1 MEKKMTQHK
10 VIAEDSLSAMDEI
23 SKVLGKEAVILKTKK
38 VNGKIEILGSNNI
51 EDIASSN
58 AKKIIKQK
66 SNFSHLFSN
75 HNLEQKIQN
84 RKVNN
89 ILDEK
94 KLNQNEH
101 LENVVQTNIED
112 LNAKYVD
119 VKTFSQFTT
128 KIEKLLKNMV
138 VSDIDELYQSNNK
151 SLTIELLKK
160 GFSKNIISEFQE
172 QNLNREDIDVELLF
186 YHYLAKKLVLPYKDQ
201 IADSEIIFI
210 NGPSG
215 SGKTTLCSKIAS
227 HILDNKFVA
236 NEKDKLS
243 IVNFAPKSS
252 NNSELVNFGRL
263 LNLNVSSISSMED
276 MVKYIDANKGNKKL
290 IVDVSQEVINTP
302 GYIQYL
308 EKLTLNKKC
317 SNLIALPASTNK
329 NMIES
334 IIRFYKDTFPVI
346 GLTKLDEANINA
358 EELSIL
364 GELNCKIGILSG
376 SRSIIGSIAF
386 AKREVLAQYMK
397 DMSI

>member
-1 MEKKMTQHK
+1 MTQHK
-10 VIAEDSLSAMDEI
+10 VISEDSLSAMDEI
-23 SKVLGKEAVILKTKK
+23 SKVLGKDAVILKTTK

-58 AKKIIKQK
+58 AKKIVKQK

-119 VKTFSQFTT
+119 VKMFSQFTT
-128 KIEKLLKNMV
+128 RIEKLLKNMV
-138 VSDIDELYQSNNK
+138 VSDIDELYRSNNK
-151 SLTIELLKK
+151 SLTIDLLKK
-160 GFSKNIISEFQE
+160 GFSKNIIAEFQE
-172 QNLNREDIDVELLF
+172 QNLNKEDIDVELLF

-201 IADSEIIFI
+201 IVDSEIIFI

-227 HILDNKFVA
+227 HILDNKFIA

-263 LNLNVSSISSMED
+263 LNLNVSSISSIED
-276 MVKYIDANKGNKKL
+276 IIKFVNTNHDNKKL
-290 IVDVSQEVINTP
+290 IIDVSQEIINTS

>member
-1 MEKKMTQHK
+1 MTQHK
-10 VIAEDSLSAMDEI
+10 VISEDSLSAMDEI
-23 SKVLGKEAVILKTKK
+23 SKVLGKDAVILKTTK

-58 AKKIIKQK
+58 AKKIVKQK

-138 VSDIDELYQSNNK
+138 VSDIDELYRSNNK

-201 IADSEIIFI
+201 IVDSEIIFI

-243 IVNFAPKSS
+243 IINFAPKSS

-276 MVKYIDANKGNKKL
+276 IIKFVNTNHDNKKL
-290 IVDVSQEVINTP
+290 IIDVSQEIINTS

>member
-1 MEKKMTQHK
+1 MTQHK
-10 VIAEDSLSAMDEI
+10 VISEDSLSAMDEI
-23 SKVLGKEAVILKTKK
+23 SKVLGKDAVILKTTK

-58 AKKIIKQK
+58 AKKIVKQK

-119 VKTFSQFTT
+119 VKMFSQFTT
-128 KIEKLLKNMV
+128 RIEKLLKNMV
-138 VSDIDELYQSNNK
+138 VSDIDELYRSNNK

-172 QNLNREDIDVELLF
+172 QNLNKEDIDVELLF
-186 YHYLAKKLVLPYKDQ
+186 YHYLAKKLVLPCKDQ

-243 IVNFAPKSS
+243 IINFAPKSS

-263 LNLNVSSISSMED
+263 LNLNVSSISSIEEIINLVNTNHD
-276 MVKYIDANKGNKKL
+276 NKKL
-290 IVDVSQEVINTP
+290 IIDVSQEIINTS

>member
-1 MEKKMTQHK
+1 MTQHK
-10 VIAEDSLSAMDEI
+10 VISEDSLSAMDEI
-23 SKVLGKEAVILKTKK
+23 SKVLGKDAVILKTTK

-58 AKKIIKQK
+58 AKKIVKQK

-101 LENVVQTNIED
+101 SENVVQTNIED

-172 QNLNREDIDVELLF
+172 QNLNKEDIDVELLF

-201 IADSEIIFI
+201 IVDSEIIFI

-263 LNLNVSSISSMED
+263 LNLNVSSISSIED
-276 MVKYIDANKGNKKL
+276 IIKFVNTNHDNKKL
-290 IVDVSQEVINTP
+290 IIDVSQEIINTS

-334 IIRFYKDTFPVI
+334 IIRFYRDTFPVI

>member
-1 MEKKMTQHK
+1 MTQHK
-10 VIAEDSLSAMDEI
+10 VISEDSLSAMDEI
-23 SKVLGKEAVILKTKK
+23 SKVLGKDAVILKTTK

-58 AKKIIKQK
+58 AKKIVKQK

-138 VSDIDELYQSNNK
+138 VSDIDELYRSNNK

-172 QNLNREDIDVELLF
+172 QNLNKEDIDVELLF

-201 IADSEIIFI
+201 IVDSEIIFI

-243 IVNFAPKSS
+243 IINFAPKSS

-263 LNLNVSSISSMED
+263 LNLNVSSISSIED
-276 MVKYIDANKGNKKL
+276 IINLVNTNHDNKKL
-290 IVDVSQEVINTP
+290 IIDVSQEIINTS

>member
-1 MEKKMTQHK
+1 MTQHK
-10 VIAEDSLSAMDEI
+10 VISEDSLSAMDEI
-23 SKVLGKEAVILKTKK
+23 SKVLGKDAVILKTTK

-58 AKKIIKQK
+58 AKKIVKQK

-84 RKVNN
+84 RKINN

-94 KLNQNEH
+94 KLNQNEY
-101 LENVVQTNIED
+101 LENAVQSNIEN
-112 LNAKYVD
+112 LSSKYVD
-119 VKTFSQFTT
+119 VKTFSEFTT
-128 KIEKLLKNMV
+128 KVEKLLKNMV
-138 VSDIDELYQSNNK
+138 VSDIDELYRSDNK

-160 GFSKNIISEFQE
+160 GFSKSIISEFQE
-172 QNLNREDIDVELLF
+172 QNFNKEDVDAELLF

-243 IVNFAPKSS
+243 IVNFAPRSS

-276 MVKYIDANKGNKKL
+276 IIKFVNTSHDNKKL
-290 IVDVSQEVINTP
+290 IIDVSQEIINTS
-302 GYIQYL
+302 GYLQYL

-346 GLTKLDEANINA
+346 GLTKLDEAHINA

>member
-1 MEKKMTQHK
+1 MTQHK
-10 VIAEDSLSAMDEI
+10 VISEDSLSAMDEI
-23 SKVLGKEAVILKTKK
+23 SKVLGKDAVILKTTK

-58 AKKIIKQK
+58 AKKIVKQK

-101 LENVVQTNIED
+101 LENIVQTNIED

-138 VSDIDELYQSNNK
+138 VSDIDELYRSNNK

-172 QNLNREDIDVELLF
+172 QNLNKEDIDVELLF

-276 MVKYIDANKGNKKL
+276 IIKFVNTNHDNKKL
-290 IVDVSQEVINTP
+290 IIDVSQEIINTS

>member
-1 MEKKMTQHK
+1 MTQHK

-23 SKVLGKEAVILKTKK
+23 SKVLGKDAVILKTKK

-75 HNLEQKIQN
+75 HNLEQGTQN
-84 RKVNN
+84 RKLNN
-89 ILDEK
+89 VLEEK
-94 KLNQNEH
+94 KQNDDEH
-101 LENVVQTNIED
+101 LKNTTDVNIKD
-112 LNAKYVD
+112 LNSQYVD
-119 VKTFSQFTT
+119 VKTFSKFTN
-128 KIEKLLKNMV
+128 KIENLLKNMII
-138 VSDIDELYQSNNK
+138 SDIDEIYQSYDK
-151 SLTIELLKK
+151 SITIELLKK
-160 GFSKNIISEFQE
+160 GFSKNIVSEFQE
-172 QNLNREDIDVELLF
+172 KINNQDDVDPELFF
-186 YHYLAKKLVLPYKDQ
+186 YHYLAKKLVVPYEDQ
-201 IADSEIIFI
+201 ISSSEIIFV

-215 SGKTTLCSKIAS
+215 SGKTTLCSKVAS

-236 NEKDKLS
+236 NEKHKLS

-252 NNSELVNFGRL
+252 NHSELLNFGRL
-263 LNLNVSSISSMED
+263 LNLNVSSISSLED
-276 MVKYIDANKGNKKL
+276 MVRFIDANKGHKKL
-290 IVDVSQEVINTP
+290 IVDVSQEVINTS

-308 EKLTLNKKC
+308 EKITLNEKC

-329 NMIES
+329 NMIKS
-334 IIRFYKDTFPVI
+334 LMKLYKNAFPTI
-346 GLTKLDEANINA
+346 GLTKLDEANISA

-376 SRSIIGSIAF
+376 SRAIIGSIAF

-397 DMSI
+397 DISI

>member
-1 MEKKMTQHK
+1 MTQHK
-10 VIAEDSLSAMDEI
+10 VISEDSLSAMDEI
-23 SKVLGKEAVILKTKK
+23 SKVLGKDAVILKTTK

-58 AKKIIKQK
+58 AKKIVKQK

-119 VKTFSQFTT
+119 VKMFSQFTT
-128 KIEKLLKNMV
+128 RIEKLLKNMV
-138 VSDIDELYQSNNK
+138 VSDIDELYRSNNK

-172 QNLNREDIDVELLF
+172 QNLNKEDIDVELLF

-201 IADSEIIFI
+201 IVDSEIIFI

-243 IVNFAPKSS
+243 IINFAPKSS

-263 LNLNVSSISSMED
+263 LNLNVSSISSIED
-276 MVKYIDANKGNKKL
+276 IINLVNTNHDNKKL
-290 IVDVSQEVINTP
+290 IIDVSQEIINTS

>member
-1 MEKKMTQHK
+1 MTQHK

-23 SKVLGKEAVILKTKK
+23 SKVLGKDAVILKTTK

-58 AKKIIKQK
+58 AKKIVKQQ

-75 HNLEQKIQN
+75 HNLEQKVQN

-89 ILDEK
+89 VLDEK

-112 LNAKYVD
+112 LNDKYVD
-119 VKTFSQFTT
+119 VKTFSKFTT

-138 VSDIDELYQSNNK
+138 VSDIDELYRSNNK

-172 QNLNREDIDVELLF
+172 QNLNKEDIDAELLF
-186 YHYLAKKLVLPYKDQ
+186 YHYLAKKLVLPHKDQ
-201 IADSEIIFI
+201 IVDSEIIFI

-243 IVNFAPKSS
+243 IINFAPKSS

-276 MVKYIDANKGNKKL
+276 IIKFVNTNHDNKKL
-290 IVDVSQEVINTP
+290 IIDVSQEIINTS

-308 EKLTLNKKC
+308 EKITLNKKC

>member
-1 MEKKMTQHK
+1 MTQHK
-10 VIAEDSLSAMDEI
+10 VISEDSLSAMDEI
-23 SKVLGKEAVILKTKK
+23 SKVLGKDAVILKTTK

-58 AKKIIKQK
+58 AKKIVKQK

-119 VKTFSQFTT
+119 VKMFSQFTT
-128 KIEKLLKNMV
+128 RIEKLLKNMV
-138 VSDIDELYQSNNK
+138 VSDIDELYRSNNK

-172 QNLNREDIDVELLF
+172 QNLNKEDIDVELLF

-201 IADSEIIFI
+201 IVDSEIIFI

-263 LNLNVSSISSMED
+263 LNLNVSSISSIED
-276 MVKYIDANKGNKKL
+276 IIKFVNTNHDNKKL
-290 IVDVSQEVINTP
+290 IIDVSQEIINTS

-334 IIRFYKDTFPVI
+334 IIRFYRDTFPVI

>member
-1 MEKKMTQHK
+1 MTQHK

-23 SKVLGKEAVILKTKK
+23 SKVLGKDAVILKTTK

-58 AKKIIKQK
+58 AKKIVKQK

-138 VSDIDELYQSNNK
+138 VSDIDELYRSNNK

-172 QNLNREDIDVELLF
+172 QNLNKEDIDVELLF

-201 IADSEIIFI
+201 IVDSEIIFI

-276 MVKYIDANKGNKKL
+276 IIKFVNTNHDNKKL
-290 IVDVSQEVINTP
+290 IIDVSQEIINTS

>member
-1 MEKKMTQHK
+1 MTQHK
-10 VIAEDSLSAMDEI
+10 VISEDSLSAMDEI
-23 SKVLGKEAVILKTKK
+23 SKVLGKDAVILKTTK

-58 AKKIIKQK
+58 AKKIVKQK

-201 IADSEIIFI
+201 IVDSEIIFI

-276 MVKYIDANKGNKKL
+276 IIKFVNTNHDNKKL
-290 IVDVSQEVINTP
+290 IIDVSQEIINTS

>member
-1 MEKKMTQHK
+1 MTQHK

-23 SKVLGKEAVILKTKK
+23 SKVLGKDAVILKTTK

-58 AKKIIKQK
+58 AKKIVKQK

-138 VSDIDELYQSNNK
+138 VSDIDELYRSNNK

-160 GFSKNIISEFQE
+160 GFSKNIISEFHKQNINQE
-172 QNLNREDIDVELLF
+172 NIDAELLF
-186 YHYLAKKLVLPYKDQ
+186 YHYLAKKIVLPYKDQ
-201 IADSEIIFI
+201 IANSEIIFV

-243 IVNFAPKSS
+243 IINFAPKSS

-276 MVKYIDANKGNKKL
+276 IIKFIDTNNDNKKL
-290 IVDVSQEVINTP
+290 IIDVSQEIINTS

-308 EKLTLNKKC
+308 EKLTLNKKY

-364 GELNCKIGILSG
+364 GELNCKSGILSG

>member
-1 MEKKMTQHK
+1 MTQHK
-10 VIAEDSLSAMDEI
+10 VISEDSLSAMDEI
-23 SKVLGKEAVILKTKK
+23 SKVLGKDAVILKTTK

-58 AKKIIKQK
+58 AKKIVKQK

-112 LNAKYVD
+112 LKAKYVD

-138 VSDIDELYQSNNK
+138 VSDIDELYRSNNK

-160 GFSKNIISEFQE
+160 GFSKNIIAEFQE
-172 QNLNREDIDVELLF
+172 QNLNKEDIDVELLF

-201 IADSEIIFI
+201 IVDSEIIFI

-227 HILDNKFVA
+227 HILDNKFIA

-263 LNLNVSSISSMED
+263 LNLNVSSISSIED
-276 MVKYIDANKGNKKL
+276 IIKFVNTNHDNKKL
-290 IVDVSQEVINTP
+290 IIDVSQEIINTS

-334 IIRFYKDTFPVI
+334 IIRFYRDTFPVI

>member
-1 MEKKMTQHK
+1 MTQHK
-10 VIAEDSLSAMDEI
+10 VISEDSLSAMDEI
-23 SKVLGKEAVILKTKK
+23 SKVLGKDAVILKTTK

-58 AKKIIKQK
+58 AKKIVKQK

-119 VKTFSQFTT
+119 VKTFFQFTT

-138 VSDIDELYQSNNK
+138 VSDIDELYRSNNK

-201 IADSEIIFI
+201 IVDSEIIFI

-243 IVNFAPKSS
+243 IINFAPKSS

-276 MVKYIDANKGNKKL
+276 IIKLVNTNHDTKKL
-290 IVDVSQEVINTP
+290 IIDVSQEIINTS

-334 IIRFYKDTFPVI
+334 IIRFYRDTFPVI

>member
-1 MEKKMTQHK
+1 MTQHK
-10 VIAEDSLSAMDEI
+10 VISEDSLSAMDEI
-23 SKVLGKEAVILKTKK
+23 SKVLGKDAVILKTTK

-58 AKKIIKQK
+58 AKKIVKQK

-94 KLNQNEH
+94 KVNQNEH

-119 VKTFSQFTT
+119 VKMFSQFTT
-128 KIEKLLKNMV
+128 RIEKLLKNMV
-138 VSDIDELYQSNNK
+138 VSDIDELYRSNNK

-172 QNLNREDIDVELLF
+172 QNLNKEDIDVELLF
-186 YHYLAKKLVLPYKDQ
+186 YHYLAKKLVLPCKDQ

-276 MVKYIDANKGNKKL
+276 IIKFVNTNHDNKKL
-290 IVDVSQEVINTP
+290 IIDVSQEIINTS

>member
-1 MEKKMTQHK
+1 MTQHK
-10 VIAEDSLSAMDEI
+10 VISEDSLSAMDEI
-23 SKVLGKEAVILKTKK
+23 SKVLGKDAVILKTTK

-58 AKKIIKQK
+58 AKKIVKQK

-138 VSDIDELYQSNNK
+138 VSDIDELYRSNNK

-172 QNLNREDIDVELLF
+172 QNLNKEDIDVELLF
-186 YHYLAKKLVLPYKDQ
+186 YHYLAKKLVLPYKYK
-201 IADSEIIFI
+201 IVDSEIIFI

-276 MVKYIDANKGNKKL
+276 IIKFVNTKHDNKKL
-290 IVDVSQEVINTP
+290 IIDVSQEIINTS

-346 GLTKLDEANINA
+346 GLTKLDEANITA

>member
-1 MEKKMTQHK
+1 MTQHK
-10 VIAEDSLSAMDEI
+10 VISEDSLSAMDEI
-23 SKVLGKEAVILKTKK
+23 SKVLGKDAVILKTTK

-58 AKKIIKQK
+58 AKKIVKQK

-138 VSDIDELYQSNNK
+138 VSDIDELYRSNNK

-201 IADSEIIFI
+201 IVDSEIIFI

-263 LNLNVSSISSMED
+263 LNLNVSSISSIED
-276 MVKYIDANKGNKKL
+276 IIKFVNTNHDNKKL
-290 IVDVSQEVINTP
+290 IIDVSQEIINTS

>member
-1 MEKKMTQHK
+1 MTQHK

-23 SKVLGKEAVILKTKK
+23 AKVLGKDAVILKTRK

-66 SNFSHLFSN
+66 ANFSHLFSN
-75 HNLEQKIQN
+75 HKLEQGIQN
-84 RKVNN
+84 RKLNN
-89 ILDEK
+89 ILEENK
-94 KLNQNEH
+94 QRGNEH
-101 LENVVQTNIED
+101 LEKVNEANIKNLDSE
-112 LNAKYVD
+112 YID
-119 VKTFSQFTT
+119 VNTFSKFTN
-128 KIEKLLKNMV
+128 KIENLLKNMII
-138 VSDIDELYQSNNK
+138 SDIDYLSQSFDK
-151 SLTIELLKK
+151 SLTIDLLKK
-160 GFSKNIISEFQE
+160 GFSKNIVSEFQE
-172 QNLNREDIDVELLF
+172 KIVNKDNIDPELFF
-186 YHYLAKKLVLPYKDQ
+186 YHYLAKKLVMPYEEQ
-201 IADSEIIFI
+201 ISNSEVIFV

-227 HILDNKFVA
+227 YILDNKLVT
-236 NEKDKLS
+236 NDKHKVS

-252 NNSELVNFGRL
+252 NHSELINFGRL
-263 LNLNVSSISSMED
+263 LNLNISSISSIED
-276 MVKYIDANKGNKKL
+276 IVKFIDINKGHKKL
-290 IVDVSQEVINTP
+290 IIDVSQEVIKTSSFVE
-302 GYIQYL
+302 YL
-308 EKLTLNKKC
+308 EKITLNKNC

-329 NMIES
+329 NMIKS
-334 IIRFYKDTFPVI
+334 IMKFYKRTFPTI
-346 GLTKLDEANINA
+346 GLTKLDEANISA

>member
-1 MEKKMTQHK
+1 MTQHK
-10 VIAEDSLSAMDEI
+10 VISEDSLSAMDEI
-23 SKVLGKEAVILKTKK
+23 SKVLGKDAVILKTTK
-38 VNGKIEILGSNNI
+38 VNGKIEILASNNI

-58 AKKIIKQK
+58 AKKIVKQK

-119 VKTFSQFTT
+119 VKMFSQFTT
-128 KIEKLLKNMV
+128 RIEKLLKNMV
-138 VSDIDELYQSNNK
+138 VSDIDELYRSNNK

-160 GFSKNIISEFQE
+160 GFSKNIIAEFQE
-172 QNLNREDIDVELLF
+172 QNLNKEDIDVELLF

-201 IADSEIIFI
+201 IVDSEIIFI

-263 LNLNVSSISSMED
+263 LNLNVSSISSIED
-276 MVKYIDANKGNKKL
+276 IIKFVNTNHDNKKL
-290 IVDVSQEVINTP
+290 IIDVSQEIINTS

-334 IIRFYKDTFPVI
+334 IIRFYRDTFPVI

>member
-1 MEKKMTQHK
+1 MTQHK
-10 VIAEDSLSAMDEI
+10 VISEDSLSAMDEI
-23 SKVLGKEAVILKTKK
+23 SKVLGKDAVILKTTK

-58 AKKIIKQK
+58 AKKIVKQK

-75 HNLEQKIQN
+75 HNLEQKIQS
-84 RKVNN
+84 RKANN
-89 ILDEK
+89 IVNEK
-94 KLNQNEH
+94 ELNQNEH

-138 VSDIDELYQSNNK
+138 VSDIDELYRSNNK

-172 QNLNREDIDVELLF
+172 QNLNKEDIDVELLF

-243 IVNFAPKSS
+243 IINFAPKSS

-276 MVKYIDANKGNKKL
+276 IIKFVNTNHDNKKL
-290 IVDVSQEVINTP
+290 IIDVSQEIINTS

>member
-1 MEKKMTQHK
+1 MTQHK
-10 VIAEDSLSAMDEI
+10 VISEDSLSAMDEI
-23 SKVLGKEAVILKTKK
+23 SKVLGKDAVILKTAK

-58 AKKIIKQK
+58 AKKIFKQK

-101 LENVVQTNIED
+101 LENIVQTNIED
-112 LNAKYVD
+112 LNGKYVD

-128 KIEKLLKNMV
+128 RIEKLLKNMV

-151 SLTIELLKK
+151 SLTFELLKK

-172 QNLNREDIDVELLF
+172 QNLNKEDIDVELLF

-201 IADSEIIFI
+201 ISDSEIIFI

-243 IVNFAPKSS
+243 IINFAPKSS

-263 LNLNVSSISSMED
+263 LNLNVSSISSIED
-276 MVKYIDANKGNKKL
+276 IVNLVNTNHDNKKL
-290 IVDVSQEVINTP
+290 IIDVSQEIINTS

-334 IIRFYKDTFPVI
+334 IIRFYKGTFPVI

>member
-1 MEKKMTQHK
+1 MTQHK
-10 VIAEDSLSAMDEI
+10 VISEDSLSAMDEI
-23 SKVLGKEAVILKTKK
+23 SKVLGKDAVILKTTK

-58 AKKIIKQK
+58 AKKIVKQK
-66 SNFSHLFSN
+66 SKFSHLFSN

-243 IVNFAPKSS
+243 IINFAPKSS

-263 LNLNVSSISSMED
+263 LNLNVSSISSIED
-276 MVKYIDANKGNKKL
+276 IINLVNTNHDNKKL
-290 IVDVSQEVINTP
+290 IIDVSQEIINTS

>member
-1 MEKKMTQHK
+1 MTQHK
-10 VIAEDSLSAMDEI
+10 VISEDSLSAMDEI
-23 SKVLGKEAVILKTKK
+23 SKVLGKDAVILKTTK

-58 AKKIIKQK
+58 AKKIVKQK

-94 KLNQNEH
+94 KLNQDEH
-101 LENVVQTNIED
+101 LENVVQTSIED

-172 QNLNREDIDVELLF
+172 QNLNKDDIDVELLF

-201 IADSEIIFI
+201 IVDSEIIFI

-243 IVNFAPKSS
+243 IINFAPKSS
-252 NNSELVNFGRL
+252 NNSELINFGRL
-263 LNLNVSSISSMED
+263 LNLNVSSISSIED
-276 MVKYIDANKGNKKL
+276 IINLVNTNHDNKKL
-290 IVDVSQEVINTP
+290 IIDVSQEIINTS